1 MMVHLHPQTGAILKE
16 PPTGTMPLPLSERE
30 RNALSTS
37 NDGLAQVPSALPGG
51 CVKLDLKGR
60 FQKPLV
66 ATVDADG
73 NFKTQ
78 RSGAP
83 PPARDQK

>member
-1 MMVHLHPQTGAILKE
+1 MMIYLDPQTGAILKE
-16 PPTGTMPLPLSERE
+16 PPPGSVPLPLSERE

-37 NDGLAQVPSALPGG
+37 HDGLVQVPSALPGG
-51 CVKLDLKGR
+51 GVKIDLQGR

-66 ATVDADG
+66 ATVDANG
-73 NFKTQ
+73 KFKTQ

-83 PPARDQK
+83 PNAGDQK